1 MLLGFD
7 SEAPFNAI
15 DFSAGSPSSCTE
27 HLLSPSLGIVTVT
40 RCSQS
45 TPHPRDAFQLMIS
58 SEHSFSPI
66 MFSFSVSNLGNSTL
80 NQHTHNALWKD
91 SLEKPLKHFSPN

>member
-1 MLLGFD
+1 MFRYREQR
-7 SEAPFNAI
+7 SIPF
-15 DFSAGSPSSCTE
+15 F
-27 HLLSPSLGIVTVT
+27 GIVTVT

-66 MFSFSVSNLGNSTL
+66 MFSFSVSNLGKSTL
-80 NQHTHNALWKD
+80 NPHTHNALWKE
-91 SLEKPLKHFSPN
+91 SLEKQLKHFSPN